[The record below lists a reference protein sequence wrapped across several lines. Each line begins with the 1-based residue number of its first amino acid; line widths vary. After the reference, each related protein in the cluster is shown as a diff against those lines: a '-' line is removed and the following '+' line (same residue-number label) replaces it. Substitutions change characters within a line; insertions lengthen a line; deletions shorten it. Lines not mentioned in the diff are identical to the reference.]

1 MADEEGISE
10 VSLGSPETITADRQP
25 LDSAA
30 LHKARTAR
38 LLAVLSFVAVC
49 ALFLAQFVSVWILAR
64 NRPDAIEEITRVF
77 NVWIPVFAGFFGSA
91 ATFYFTQERR

>member
-1 MADEEGISE
+1 M
-10 VSLGSPETITADRQP
+10 
-25 LDSAA
+25 
-30 LHKARTAR
+30 HKAKTAR
-38 LLAVLSFVAVC
+38 LLAVLSFT
-49 ALFLAQFVSVWILAR
+49 ALRILFVAQFVSALSIAR